1 MCIAQL
7 FYSDICNNNNNN
19 KNSKNRKVSKP
30 VQQASS
36 QAKAWAGGDEE
47 GRFFFK

>member
-19 KNSKNRKVSKP
+19 TITKNRKAPAIAAFWYMFNILNKMSLRDVT
-30 VQQASS
+30 
-36 QAKAWAGGDEE
+36 E
-47 GRFFFK
+47 